1 LEPCYLNRK
10 DKKITEGGENLTV
23 GTQVEKAI
31 ASVQSVSASMKTFA
45 LETQDQQAKQMFQ
58 QLAQT
63 FDGALDTLKQRQTY
77 IEQQEPQ
84 YKQ

>member
-1 LEPCYLNRK
+1 MNGS
-10 DKKITEGGENLTV
+10 DGGGENVTV
-23 GTQVEKAI
+23 GTQVQQAI
-31 ASVQSVSASMKTFA
+31 ASVQSVAASMKTFA

-63 FDGALDTLKQRQTY
+63 FDGALDTLKQRQQY
-77 IEQQEPQ
+77 IESQEPQ